1 KGQWCSIRILTCFP
15 NSNLTIFRF
24 YVVTYDNYIEPFH
37 NISKD
42 LPNFFV
48 KYFQQYMLHMIY
60 TFHFTNEYTVLS
72 EDLKTKVKVPNADQI
87 QRFMHLMND
96 IEFTQETSI

>member
-1 KGQWCSIRILTCFP
+1 
-15 NSNLTIFRF
+15 
-24 YVVTYDNYIEPFH
+24 
-37 NISKD
+37 
-42 LPNFFV
+42 
-48 KYFQQYMLHMIY
+48 MLHMIY